1 MKKLLLIAV
10 GTSLLEKKIKSK
22 DETKSFAPE
31 NLGKDYWENYES
43 SGQDGG
49 KIKEAIEILT
59 SYNIQDEL
67 DKRNI
72 ASPYTYKYNP
82 DRFPAEISSLLL
94 FLNNEEKAIAINDT
108 NIIEKN
114 NFNYK
119 IKLLISDTPQS
130 KFCAKVIQG
139 YFNEKINDLIIE
151 NDLIKIKF
159 LNEDGSKFNQGLKN
173 LLTEVNS
180 LVKNGEY
187 DEIIFNITSGFKG
200 IIPYLTLAGMCYQ
213 NTKIIYLYETSP
225 VIVPVPR
232 LPVGFDIA
240 GWNDNRAFLKTLQ
253 EVKGIYL
260 DISQLPL
267 SEEFKNLFE
276 IENVKPIL
284 SSFGEFLSD
293 EYERRKKEKSLSE
306 FGRGYILADLIKDK
320 DQKERLKKWINNS
333 HFIWYG
339 DNIPET
345 RDHSRGH
352 CQRLLELA
360 AQIIKPYNIIFNN
373 KFLLNDEELIVL
385 TLSIW
390 FHDIGQSGREIIIP
404 FNDKVVKDLLQENWE
419 NYKDNFYDIS
429 DFSEIVRDIH
439 HILGFIKLIK
449 NPEYYHFFDNYQDGF
464 LPKKYLKAAAL
475 SYLYHRKST
484 PLNKDLNYNFI
495 HNYPDTEIKT
505 SINEYQ
511 EVVNKLSFREKVD
524 IEFITAIQTLV
535 DECDNSKERTGDEEF
550 TERRKAQTNSEILT
564 EYKRLKYLSQG
575 VNNYNGLLKYFKNNS
590 GDWKDDGEILKIKA
604 SKEKIDGQSVKII
617 EEINKIIS
625 INNLITNPAENPI
638 LTEFIKCYEKIIFKL
653 FQKSQFDKS
662 GSVSSVFILPEKTND
677 VLKYKIVL
685 ETEYVND
692 NTYKPK
698 VENIKGEQL
707 NNACKGILFILQKVK
722 TIFEKKGLYFE
733 QNLFYKKEKS
743 IIIQEINLDKF
754 SNW

>member
-1 MKKLLLIAV
+1 MKKLLLIPV
-10 GTSLLEKKIKSK
+10 GTSLLEKIIKSE
-22 DETKSFAPE
+22 DETKSFNPE
-31 NLGKDYWENYES
+31 KLNKDYWETYKNT
-43 SGQDGG
+43 GHDGG
-49 KIKEAIEILT
+49 KIEDVIEILS
-59 SYNIQDEL
+59 SYFIQEEL
-67 DKRNI
+67 DKRNGQ
-72 ASPYTYKYNP
+72 SPYEYKNNP
-82 DRFPAEISSLLL
+82 DRFSAEISSLLL
-94 FLNNEEKAIAINDT
+94 FLNKEEKAIDINDT
-108 NIIEKN
+108 NIIKKN

-130 KFCAKVIQG
+130 KFCARVIQG
-139 YFNEKINDLIIE
+139 YFNIKLSNLIEDVDLITICS
-151 NDLIKIKF
+151 LT
-159 LNEDGSKFNQGLKN
+159 EDGKKFNQGLKN
-173 LLTEVNS
+173 LLTKINP
-180 LVKNGEY
+180 LIKNGEY

-225 VIVPVPR
+225 VIVPVPK

-276 IENVKPIL
+276 IENGKPIL

-320 DQKERLKKWINNS
+320 DQKERLKKWINSS

-352 CQRLLELA
+352 CQRLLELT

-373 KFLLNDEELIVL
+373 KSLLNDEELIIL

-404 FNDKVVKDLLQENWE
+404 FNDDIVGNLLKGKWD
-419 NYKDNFYDIS
+419 NYKFYDIS
-429 DFSEIVRDIH
+429 DFSEIVRDLH

-484 PLNKDLNYNFI
+484 PLNKESNYNFTY
-495 HNYPDTEIKT
+495 NCPDTEIKT
-505 SINEYQ
+505 SINKYQ

-550 TERRKAQTNSEILT
+550 IERRKAQTNSEILT

-575 VNNYNGLLKYFKNNS
+575 VNNYNDLLEYFKNNS
-590 GDWKDDGEILKIKA
+590 GDWKDDSEILKIKA
-604 SKEKIDGQSVKII
+604 SKEKIDDQSVEII
-617 EEINKIIS
+617 KSINQIIS
-625 INNLITNPAENPI
+625 VNNLITNPAKNPI

-653 FQKSQFDKS
+653 FQKSHFDKS
-662 GSVSSVFILPEKTND
+662 GSVSSVFILPEKTNGG
-677 VLKYKIVL
+677 LKYKIVL
-685 ETEYVND
+685 ETEYVNN
-692 NTYKPK
+692 NTYKPEVANK
-698 VENIKGEQL
+698 KGEQL
-707 NNACKGILFILQKVK
+707 NNACKDILFILQKVK
-722 TIFEKKGLYFE
+722 TIFEKKGLHFE

-743 IIIQEINLDKF
+743 SIIQKINLD
-754 SNW
+754 